1 MATMPYSGD
10 LKNKHKTM
18 TNKIHVT
25 LLLNQWQAGDKQAL
39 DNIIPLVY
47 QELRQLATAQ
57 LNRNKKNSIQ
67 CTELVAEA
75 YIRLIDTD
83 NINWNDRNHFYSM
96 AARTMRRVLV
106 DKFRKNNADKRGNN
120 QTLLTFKDD
129 SENAQQ
135 QTLELDKLEDALT
148 ELEKL
153 DSRQA
158 EIVTLRF
165 FGGLKSQEIAE
176 VLSVSTRTVRRDW
189 SVAKLWLFRE
199 VNT

>member
-1 MATMPYSGD
+1 MPYSGD

-176 VLSVSTRTVRRDW
+176 VLSVSARTVRRDW